1 MENTNIQLAANI
13 QKFRKKSGLTQ
24 DELAKELGVTF
35 QAISKWENAKSAPDI
50 LLLPQMADIFGCHID
65 ELFSREVNTTV
76 NYNLCAELPWHDD
89 EVIRVFQTQGKKI
102 LKVEDEQGGSGVNF
116 CVEFPKNCNETTR
129 QYFQVEVLGNVITDS
144 SINGNVTAHGNVITD
159 SSINGDVTAHGN
171 VITDSSINGN
181 VTATGCITCHDIN
194 GSVTAHSL
202 VQSDRIGGNIY
213 LADGEA
219 LNILPSKDM
228 LAYIS
233 EPIRSH
239 LSEDGSAEK
248 FLKWIEESTKDGF
261 ALTDDNIERL
271 LDAYRELYRGM
282 RKSK

>member
-1 MENTNIQLAANI
+1 MDNTNVQLAANI
-13 QKFRKKSGLTQ
+13 QKYRKKCGLTQ
-24 DELAKELGVTF
+24 EDLANELGVTF

-50 LLLPQMADIFGCHID
+50 LLLPQMADIFSCHID
-65 ELFSREVNTTV
+65 ELFGSEVNTEV
-76 NYNLCAELPWHDD
+76 HYDLCAELPWCDD

-102 LKVEDEQGGSGVNF
+102 LKVEEGGPGASF

-144 SINGNVTAHGNVITD
+144 SINGDVTAHGNVITD

-181 VTATGCITCHDIN
+181 VTATGCIDCHDIN
-194 GSVTAHSL
+194 GNVTAHAL
-202 VQSDRIGGNIY
+202 VQADRIGGNIY

-219 LNILPSKDM
+219 LNILPSTDM

-239 LSEDGSAEK
+239 LSKDGSAEK

>member
-102 LKVEDEQGGSGVNF
+102 LKVED
-116 CVEFPKNCNETTR
+116 TR
-129 QYFQVEVLGNVITDS
+129 TEDKCTWRLTRDLDS
-144 SINGNVTAHGNVITD
+144 SKNSCEPGKQAA
-159 SSINGDVTAHGN
+159 SSGLPSDVTLAIKVG
-171 VITDSSINGN
+171 VSPFEPD
-181 VTATGCITCHDIN
+181 VTH
-194 GSVTAHSL
+194 
-202 VQSDRIGGNIY
+202 
-213 LADGEA
+213 
-219 LNILPSKDM
+219 
-228 LAYIS
+228 
-233 EPIRSH
+233 
-239 LSEDGSAEK
+239 
-248 FLKWIEESTKDGF
+248 
-261 ALTDDNIERL
+261 
-271 LDAYRELYRGM
+271 REM
-282 RKSK
+282 